1 MDVLSSLGAHS
12 KRWMSFL
19 RWELTLL
26 MYDPTFAVVPGPG
39 MAVLSASVNKTN
51 RDLSSDEA
59 TNH

>member
-1 MDVLSSLGAHS
+1 
-12 KRWMSFL
+12 MSFL